1 MFSNIK
7 KHGPL
12 YFAGACFLIFLISM
26 IVNKGYFEPIT
37 HESVVWYQC
46 RQALAILLLYL
57 IGNLFLCFATARLKA
72 IFRVLFAF
80 PIGMC
85 LWVFVSYV
93 SLLAGLPYT
102 MYNTMRFLVMVL
114 SMTYLAARRYHEL
127 LDRSGEK
134 ARAFASVHRPPGP
147 YSSKKDTPQAR
158 DNMRTSH
165 LHLIAL
171 GIAMLCSTG
180 WLYVMISYDSLFY
193 FINYGRALTVYQ
205 GFDAIAGANSFTL
218 TNITQ
223 FLPLVCSYTAF
234 WGLDQAY
241 QIHAFLACN
250 VVAAFGAG
258 MYHILTHDIAYP
270 DSGNDQDCAASTK
283 SVHISVGSAAG
294 NLFRNKSRTLVFAV
308 LLSTILATS
317 TCYIVT
323 SGWFLSNMP
332 CMVYIFFLYLT
343 TVLCRKEI
351 ISQGAG
357 SLLIG
362 LCLAALALLR
372 KDGIIYDAFFMV
384 WMCSIE
390 LFSKKR
396 LAALFAPAATFAL
409 SWLAYVRLGMN
420 VGVSR
425 GYYSSIANNKNITLV
440 VAVIVMCYL
449 YLVIG
454 HTILSWICERVRFLH
469 EIDFMYFAFVI
480 GLLYVL
486 KIHPDITIDD
496 WDFAIR
502 NLFLYP
508 SSWGLSAVLFGIL
521 IMLSLV
527 VRFDLRGDHFVW
539 IGYALLNLI
548 SYCYVD
554 NKIFWVNWDD
564 SYNRVLMQIVPVMLL
579 IVGRA
584 FADNLSLR
592 EDLEEHQSSN
602 QL

>member
-57 IGNLFLCFATARLKA
+57 IGNLFLCFVTARLKA

-102 MYNTMRFLVMVL
+102 MYNTMLFLVMVL

-127 LDRSGEK
+127 LDRSENK
-134 ARAFASVHRPPGP
+134 ARAFASGRQIPDPG
-147 YSSKKDTPQAR
+147 SDKAGTPQACDR
-158 DNMRTSH
+158 MRTSH
-165 LHLIAL
+165 LHLITL

-250 VVAAFGAG
+250 VVAAFGVG
-258 MYHILTHDIAYP
+258 MYLITAQ
-270 DSGNDQDCAASTK
+270 GRECR
-283 SVHISVGSAAG
+283 ISEKDK
-294 NLFRNKSRTLVFAV
+294 NRTLLFAI
-308 LLSTILATS
+308 LLSTVLATS
-317 TCYIVT
+317 TCYLVI
-323 SGWFLSNMP
+323 SGWFLANMP
-332 CMVYIFFLYLT
+332 CMAYIFFLYLAA
-343 TVLCRKEI
+343 VLYRKKL
-351 ISQGAG
+351 ISQNI
-357 SLLIG
+357 SCMLI
-362 LCLAALALLR
+362 CISLAALALLR

-396 LAALFAPAATFAL
+396 MAMLFAPAAALTL

-420 VGVSR
+420 VGVGR
-425 GYYSSIANNKNITLV
+425 GFYTSIANNKNIVLCI
-440 VAVIVMCYL
+440 AVILACVL
-449 YLVIG
+449 YIVIG
-454 HTILSWICERVRFLH
+454 HDVIKQICKNIRFLH
-469 EIDFMYFAFVI
+469 EVDIMYLVFVL

-486 KIHPDITIDD
+486 ILHFDITIDD
-496 WDFAIR
+496 WDYAIR

-508 SSWGLSAVLFGIL
+508 SSWGISAVLFGIL
-521 IMLSLV
+521 IMLSFV
-527 VRFDLRGDHFVW
+527 IRFNLRGDHFVW

-554 NKIFWVNWDD
+554 NKVFWVNWDD

-579 IVGRA
+579 IVGKEL
-584 FADNLSLR
+584 FTLLKTNGSSLYR
-592 EDLEEHQSSN
+592 
-602 QL
+602 